1 MSENNISKEDMLKAL
16 NTLVKG
22 STEYLKDYLE
32 ATEEAP
38 SEKKSKSNLF
48 DDSKMTALDKQFSKD
63 YFDAPKAETWS
74 YGQPKAKDKTM
85 EAADIVLDLYNG
97 IKKTNPQYVDNDDVK
112 EMLSDVSSHFNN
124 MVSTEGASIIGT
136 VNRLSN
142 NTASIKF
149 KVSGNATDFKNLMM
163 YALYLYGMHP
173 NDVIGSE
180 SGNSLDSNDEN
191 VLIFSEL
198 ISLIVFATVKG

>member
-32 ATEEAP
+32 SADKAP
-38 SEKKSKSNLF
+38 SEKKSKSSLF

-74 YGQPKAKDKTM
+74 YGQSKAKSNTM
-85 EAADIVLDLYNG
+85 ESSDIVLDLYNG
-97 IKKTNPQYVDNDDVK
+97 IKETNPQYVDNDEIK
-112 EMLSDVSSHFNN
+112 EMLSDISNHFNS
-124 MVSTEGASIIGT
+124 MILTEGASILGT

-142 NTASIKF
+142 NTATIKF
-149 KVSGNATDFKNLMM
+149 KLKGNAIDFKNLLM
-163 YALYLYGMHP
+163 YAIYLYGMHP
-173 NDVIGSE
+173 NEVMGSE
-180 SGNSLDSNDEN
+180 NSLDSNDEN
-191 VLIFSEL
+191 ILVFSEL
-198 ISLIVFATVKG
+198 ISLIVLATVKE